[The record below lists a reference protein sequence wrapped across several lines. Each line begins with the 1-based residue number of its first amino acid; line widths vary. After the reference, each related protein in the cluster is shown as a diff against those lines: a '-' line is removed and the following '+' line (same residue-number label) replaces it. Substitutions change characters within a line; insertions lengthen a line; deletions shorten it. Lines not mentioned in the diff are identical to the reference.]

1 MRIDTRDEKFQL
13 VNENCIMMSFLI
25 PDAIC
30 KHVCFSLAVHE
41 ISLVINYFLIREYL
55 KNGNHIKYESDFDE
69 GLLRLQ
75 TYLI

>member
-30 KHVCFSLAVHE
+30 KHVCFLVAVHE

-55 KNGNHIKYESDFDE
+55 KSGYHIKYESDFHD
-69 GLLRLQ
+69 GLLRLH